1 MRKSAPVRD
10 FFVAT
15 QDEIRSGRT
24 TDIYFVRTLDI
35 LKKAGKDRTPVVA
48 EATTGGLP
56 NGWPWGIFCGLE
68 EVVRLL
74 RGKDVS
80 LWALPEGS
88 LFPPRSS
95 GWCAKRAA
103 SRRRPR
109 GSASSR
115 TESRSSLSACGVCIP
130 ASRR

>member
-1 MRKSAPVRD
+1 MRKTAPVRD

-56 NGWPWGIFCGLE
+56 NGWPGGVFWGLAGGGGLP
-68 EVVRLL
+68 
-74 RGKDVS
+74 RGRGACRRD
-80 LWALPEGS
+80 GGGG
-88 LFPPRSS
+88 SS
-95 GWCAKRAA
+95 GAWRRSCPSSGARPSACGR
-103 SRRRPR
+103 SRR
-109 GSASSR
+109 GASSR
-115 TESRSSLSACGVCIP
+115 RGPRGVSRCP
-130 ASRR
+130 